1 MDGKKQGAIMKPCL
15 VKRGNQYAVKYF
27 NEEKRRWSHQ
37 SLGTTKR
44 AVADRKFGEFIRD
57 QQKKEFLGDLGVEP
71 ITLTKLVSEFL
82 DYMESKRAPRYVQ
95 IVRQFTG
102 KWTAF
107 FGENTLS
114 TAITPRM
121 IEKYA
126 IQRKKEICRIKKTRI
141 SNATVNRDLAAL
153 KHMLHKAEKWGYI
166 EVSPGRHV
174 ELLSD
179 DSTVRTD
186 YFTQTQIEKLLS
198 RAEEDRRA
206 CRNHFNDW
214 PEFIQLDVNTGLRCQ
229 EMLFLEFTDI
239 DWNSGVLHV
248 RNKKHLGFS
257 PKSRK
262 ERRLPLNEAALAA
275 LRAMLSKRHH
285 QTDLVFHQA
294 DGSAWKSVLESFRS
308 LLKRSGMK
316 RHGIHA
322 LRHTFGAHLAQRG
335 VSMAFIRD
343 LLGHHSVT
351 LTEKYYAHLAPNNLS
366 EAVRQLEGA
375 LVRKSLPNSLPN
387 CPEKKNLEGE
397 SVNGEPPLTDS
408 FQSCYLPK
416 VSLLAGVAKLAYAA
430 DSKSAGVHSPW
441 GFKSLLR
448 HFPSQVDEVP
458 RRDSQESRVR

>member
-1 MDGKKQGAIMKPCL
+1 MKPCL
-15 VKRGNQYAVKYF
+15 VKRGKQYAVKYF
-27 NEEKRRWSHQ
+27 NEEKRRWTHQ
-37 SLGTTKR
+37 SLGTAKR
-44 AVADRKFGEFIRD
+44 ALADQRFGDFIKD
-57 QQKKEFLGDLGVEP
+57 QNKKQILGDLGVEP
-71 ITLTKLVSEFL
+71 ITLDKLVSEFL
-82 DYMESKRAPRYVQ
+82 NYMESKKAPRYVQ
-95 IVRQFTG
+95 LVTQFTK

-107 FGENTLS
+107 FGEKTLS
-114 TAITPRM
+114 TAITPRL

-126 IQRKKEICRIKKTRI
+126 IQRKKEKCRVKNTQI

-174 ELLSD
+174 ELLTD

-186 YFTQTQIEKLLS
+186 YFSEDQIETLIAK
-198 RAEEDRRA
+198 ADEDRHFHP
-206 CRNHFNDW
+206 NHFNDW
-214 PEFIQLDVNTGLRCQ
+214 PEFIRLDVNTGLRCQ
-229 EMLFLEFTDI
+229 EMLFLEFSDI
-239 DWNSGVLHV
+239 DWTSGVLHV

-262 ERRLPLNEAALAA
+262 ERRIPLNEAAMAA
-275 LRAMLSKRHH
+275 LRVMFDKKHEK
-285 QTDLVFHQA
+285 TDLVFHQA
-294 DGSAWKSVLESFRS
+294 DGTPWKSVLESFRS
-308 LLKRSGMK
+308 LLKRCELK
-316 RHGIHA
+316 RHGVHA

-387 CPEKKNLEGE
+387 CTKTGQPPPENSKTAA
-397 SVNGEPPLTDS
+397 PLTGS
-408 FQSCYLPK
+408 FERCYVPQVPL
-416 VSLLAGVAKLAYAA
+416 SAGVAKLAYAA

-448 HFPSQVDEVP
+448 HFHSTTFFFRWEIQV
-458 RRDSQESRVR
+458 RIRAITA